1 MADNVPDLVTRF
13 AMVRQSG
20 PHRILIHAPGA
31 GVDLSADDLWHAH
44 QRYAGRL
51 TAIGVGRGDLVISAA
66 GNSAASAALLLAC
79 RAVDAALM
87 PADAA
92 TTRTQLLAM
101 AEQFGATAIVLRD
114 ASCDDDPRLDP
125 DRTTLLDHGL
135 RLSPI
140 RDTKRRCYPG
150 IAVLKLTSGSTG
162 APKAALQTEAQLT
175 TDSVQIAAA
184 MRIGPSDVQ
193 IATIPVSHAYGLG
206 NLLVN
211 LLLQGTPIVLRDSFV
226 PPQLQADARQF
237 GASVFQ
243 GVPFMFQYFLST
255 ALADGWPSSLT
266 TLVSAGAP
274 LPPATV
280 RGFHD
285 RFGLKIHSFY
295 GSSEAGG
302 ICLDD
307 GDEIDDSGTVG
318 RPIAGVTVTL
328 RDEHDIKGRIHVASP
343 AVATGYTQGGE
354 DAFVDGGFLTGDY
367 GSWDETGRLMLTGRV
382 SSFVNVAGQKVRPG
396 EVEDVLKAMPGIVDA
411 SVVGAEDPRRGEQIV
426 ACVVVEHQGS
436 LSALAVRRHCAA
448 RLAPHKV
455 PRAIVFVDEMPVTAR
470 GKIDRAALAGIIRA
484 RLCL

>member
-1 MADNVPDLVTRF
+1 MADGVTDLVTCF
-13 AMVRQSG
+13 ARVRQSA
-20 PHRILIHAPGA
+20 PRRILIHVPGA
-31 GVDLSADDLWHAH
+31 GVDWSADDLWHAH
-44 QRYAGRL
+44 RRYAGHL
-51 TAIGVGRGDLVISAA
+51 DAIGVGRGDLVISAA
-66 GNSAASAALLLAC
+66 GNSAASAAFLLAC

-92 TTRTQLLAM
+92 TTPTQLLAM
-101 AEQFGATAIVLRD
+101 AEQFGAAAIVLRD
-114 ASCDDDPRLDP
+114 TSFADDPRLDH
-125 DRTTLLDHGL
+125 DRATLLDHGL
-135 RLSPI
+135 RLFPI
-140 RDTKRRCYPG
+140 RGSEPRCYPG

-162 APKAALQTEAQLT
+162 TPKAALTTEAQLIV
-175 TDSVQIAAA
+175 DNIQIAAA
-184 MRIGPSDVQ
+184 MKIGPSDVQ

-206 NLLVN
+206 NLLVT

-226 PPQLQADARQF
+226 PPQLQADARRF
-237 GASVFQ
+237 GATVFQ
-243 GVPFMFQYFLST
+243 GVPFMFHYFLST
-255 ALADGWPSSLT
+255 ALADGWPPSLT
-266 TLVSAGAP
+266 TLISAGAP

-280 RGFHD
+280 RDFHD

-295 GSSEAGG
+295 GSSETGG

-307 GDEIDDSGTVG
+307 GDEIDDAGTVG

-328 RDEHDIKGRIHVASP
+328 RDEPDVGGRVHVASR
-343 AVATGYTQGGE
+343 AVASGYTQGGE
-354 DAFVDGGFLTGDY
+354 DAFIDGGFLTGDC
-367 GSWDETGRLMLTGRV
+367 GVWDENGRLMLTGRV

-426 ACVVVEHQGS
+426 ACVVAKQRGS

-448 RLAPHKV
+448 HLAPHKV

-484 RLCL
+484 RLSL

>member
-1 MADNVPDLVTRF
+1 
-13 AMVRQSG
+13 
-20 PHRILIHAPGA
+20 
-31 GVDLSADDLWHAH
+31 
-44 QRYAGRL
+44 
-51 TAIGVGRGDLVISAA
+51 
-66 GNSAASAALLLAC
+66 
-79 RAVDAALM
+79 M
-87 PADAA
+87 PADVS
-92 TTRTQLLAM
+92 TTRPQLLAM
-101 AEQFGATAIVLRD
+101 AEQFGAAAIVFRD
-114 ASCDDDPRLDP
+114 TPCADDPRLAL
-125 DRTTLLDHGL
+125 DRTASLDGGL
-135 RLSPI
+135 QLTPT
-140 RDTKRRCYPG
+140 RDIERQRYAG

-162 APKAALQTEAQLT
+162 TPKAALATEAQLIA
-175 TDSVQIAAA
+175 DSVQIAAA
-184 MRIGPSDVQ
+184 MKIRPSDVQ
-193 IATIPVSHAYGLG
+193 LATIPVSHAYGLG
-206 NLLVN
+206 NLIVM
-211 LLLQGTPIVLRDSFV
+211 LLLQGTPIVLRESFV
-226 PPQLQADARQF
+226 PPQLQADARRF
-237 GASVFQ
+237 GATVFQ

-255 ALADGWPSSLT
+255 AVGDGWPPSLMR
-266 TLVSAGAP
+266 LMSAGAP

-280 RGFHD
+280 RAFYD
-285 RFGLKIHSFY
+285 RFRLKIHSFY

-302 ICLDD
+302 ICLDE

-328 RDEHDIKGRIHVASP
+328 RDDHDIKGRVHVTSGAVAS
-343 AVATGYTQGGE
+343 GYTRGGD

-367 GSWDETGRLMLTGRV
+367 GMWDDAGRLMLTGRV

-484 RLCL
+484 RLSL